1 MMFQRSKFF
10 LRDRVQIVTMILIS
24 YIPLLLN
31 DPGRVAAD
39 TKAYLYLDPFRL
51 LERAAYM
58 WQPELA
64 LGTVTHQNIGYL
76 WPIGPFFALGDLL
89 SIPDWIVQRLL

>member
-1 MMFQRSKFF
+1 MFKKIKLL
-10 LRDRVQIVTMILIS
+10 LRDRYQVSAMVLIS

-64 LGTVTHQNIGYL
+64 FGTVTHQN
-76 WPIGPFFALGDLL
+76 L
-89 SIPDWIVQRLL
+89 SLIHI

>member
-1 MMFQRSKFF
+1 MSNKIKLF
-10 LRDRVQIVTMILIS
+10 LRDRIQVSMMVLIS
-24 YIPLLLN
+24 YIPLFFN

-64 LGTVTHQNIGYL
+64 FGTVTHQNIGYL
-76 WPIGPFFALGDLL
+76 WPIGPFSLL
-89 SIPDWIVQRLL
+89 ETYYQFLIG